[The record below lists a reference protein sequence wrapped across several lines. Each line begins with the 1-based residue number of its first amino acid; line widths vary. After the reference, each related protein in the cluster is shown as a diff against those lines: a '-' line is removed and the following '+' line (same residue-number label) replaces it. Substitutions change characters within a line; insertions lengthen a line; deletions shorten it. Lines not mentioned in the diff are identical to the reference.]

1 MATFTVTTSQ
11 NIDQITGKTG
21 GDVYNINGGI
31 LTIDQHSRF
40 GLNASNTST
49 TDARF
54 WLNASNTS
62 TTDATSLGTITI
74 SATLGGTLN
83 IDGRKVRLIAYTG
96 GSGTLPAMGSLVTQG
111 GASGKIM
118 CVTANHTSL
127 PVTSGTIPASGFIHI
142 KQWNDVE
149 YSAGA
154 LTLSGITATS
164 SEASTVGYLEI
175 FGDNAST
182 INANRLGA
190 VNITG
195 EWYRLGTTTGVANQ
209 TLQVPNNG
217 TLKHIAGVWIEKN
230 AGAKDYQFYPNAGL
244 QTTVGSEEFRGKAC
258 WISNTGLVRLGH
270 NGTANMGYI
279 PPAGREV
286 VIPNVFLQCCLTT
299 ARNAEVV
306 PNATIATRYDFTTTG
321 GGVVTIDK
329 AQMAWYPSFVQ
340 AYSVQLSNIQV
351 IESLYCSELASEANW
366 INIGVGQ
373 KPTTSLNVSPLI
385 LTLCF
390 SGGTITNYKG
400 SRLNHSASGTYTD
413 TMTDISGFDF
423 INHSNTPLSTRGH
436 STTGSINATRISN
449 CNFVSP
455 QILGGRILLTS
466 CTNVTLSNIAYSD
479 NVSGTTFTTYTSS
492 VVDIASG
499 CSNITVDGIT
509 LPVTNNQPYTQLVG
523 VQAAGCRVRVRNIGT
538 LLSPLNLGSTNATA
552 FAVTLAA
559 GAAANNV
566 KVQRV
571 YVSNT
576 RTGFSSG
583 DNSSKDIVFENCSGD
598 YADTAT
604 GLTSY
609 SSLNATHRA
618 IGNNFTAGAAASV
631 YGTHWLDVFNS
642 ATAGRVLVL
651 MNEPSS
657 TTASQAIV
665 ANGANFTSA
674 GGLYMPV
681 IGHTAT
687 FEMPY
692 YALGHTGFANSALVM
707 SGGKATN
714 YNYNFAIDKNNGAG
728 WSTMTTANYTPT
740 TLGTALN
747 TIGVLDASKGFKLR
761 LKITTVTTNTTAIT
775 TVYMP
780 TVSTTTAQGYQY
792 PLDTITLTL
801 NGLIGGS
808 DIVILQAG
816 TETELANVDANP
828 ASSYSFVYE
837 VPQAVDIMV
846 YKRGYIP
853 FGIRNYTLS
862 SSDASLPIAQIADR
876 NFLE

>member
-11 NIDQITGKTG
+11 NIDQIAGKNG
-21 GDVYNINGGI
+21 GDVYNINGGT
-31 LTIDQHSRF
+31 LTIDGHSRF
-40 GLNASNTST
+40 DLNASN
-49 TDARF
+49 
-54 WLNASNTS
+54 ASATA
-62 TTDATSLGTITI
+62 ATSLGTITI

-83 IDGRKVRLIAYTG
+83 IDARNVRLIPFNNGTG
-96 GSGTLPAMGSLVTQG
+96 TVPAAGTIISQG
-111 GASGKIM
+111 GASGKLM
-118 CVTANHTSL
+118 CVYGATPSVTAPLATGAAM
-127 PVTSGTIPASGFIHI
+127 VASSWLLI
-142 KQWNDVE
+142 KQWNGVE
-149 YSAGA
+149 FSAGA
-154 LTLSGITATS
+154 LTGISADATQNS
-164 SEASTVGYLEI
+164 VVGWIEI
-175 FGDNAST
+175 FGDDAST
-182 INANRLGA
+182 INANRLGS

-195 EWYRLGTTTGVANQ
+195 EWYRLGATTGVANQ
-209 TLQVPNNG
+209 TMQVPNNG

-230 AGAKDYQFYPNAGL
+230 AGAKDYEFYLNAGM
-244 QTTVGSEEFRGKAC
+244 QNTVGSEEFRGKVC

-270 NGTANMGYI
+270 NGTANMGYV

-286 VIPNVFLQCCLTT
+286 VIPNVFLQCCLAT

-321 GGVVTIDK
+321 GGVVNIDK

-400 SRLNHSASGTYTD
+400 SRLNQSATGIYTD
-413 TMTDISGFDF
+413 TLTDISGFDF

-436 STTGSINATRISN
+436 ATTGSINATRVNN

-466 CTNVTLSNIAYSD
+466 CTNVNLSNIAYSD
-479 NVSGTTFTTYTSS
+479 NVSGTTFTTYASS

-499 CSNITVDGIT
+499 CINITVDGIT
-509 LPVTNNQPYTQLVG
+509 LPVANNQPYTQLVG
-523 VQAAGCRVRVRNIGT
+523 IQAAGCSNIKVRNIGT
-538 LLSPLNLGSTNATA
+538 LLSPLNLGSTNACGY
-552 FAVTLAA
+552 AVTLAA

-583 DNSSKDIVFENCSGD
+583 DNSSKDIVFENCLGD

-631 YGTHWLDVFNS
+631 YGTHWLDVFSS

-707 SGGKATN
+707 SGGTATN
-714 YNYNFAIDKNNGAG
+714 YDYNFAIDKNDGAG
-728 WSTMTTANYTPT
+728 WPAMTTANYTAT

-747 TIGVLDASKGFKLR
+747 AIGALDASKGFKLR
-761 LKITTVTTNTTAIT
+761 LKITTITTNTTAIT
-775 TVYMP
+775 TVYL
-780 TVSTTTAQGYQY
+780 TTTSTTTAQGYQY
-792 PLDTITLTL
+792 PLDTIVATMT
-801 NGLIGGS
+801 GMVTGS
-808 DIVILQAG
+808 DIVILPHG
-816 TETELANVDANP
+816 TETVRATAEDISGTTYA
-828 ASSYSFVYE
+828 YTYE
-837 VPQAVDIMV
+837 TPESVDIRV
-846 YKRGYIP
+846 YKEGYFP
-853 FGIRNYTLS
+853 FSIENYMLGSTN
-862 SSDASLPIAQIADR
+862 ASVLITQVPDVSYLA
-876 NFLE
+876 